1 MFSAFDSEITIFPQK
16 FSFVEPSNPTYMS
29 RVLVA
34 PLDWGLGHATRC
46 IPLIRHLLLRGVQVE
61 LAADGAVAALLQQ
74 EFPQLPLHRLPGY
87 GIRYGRHGLLWQLLR
102 QLPRI
107 FRCIR
112 YERRWLAQLL
122 QQQRFDAVISD
133 NRPGLHHPALP
144 CVYMTHQLRIR
155 SGLGAGADRL
165 LQWLHARYMRRFTAV
180 WVPDA
185 AAAPWLAG
193 ELSHPPGLS
202 IPVQY
207 LGPLSRFVAPASPA
221 PAPTYELLCLLSGPE
236 PQRSLLEERI
246 RAQLQQWEG
255 AVLLVRGL
263 PGHHPPLQQLPPH
276 VTAYNHLPAEA
287 LQQALMRSRRVLCRS
302 GYTSVMDLLRLG
314 KAALLVP
321 TPGQTEQQYLARWLQ
336 QQQFF
341 PFVEQHQLQLS
352 ELPTRCNGFE
362 RRSLPP
368 AAFEQFTAVVD
379 DFLQQLAPAAP

>member
-1 MFSAFDSEITIFPQK
+1 MAYASEITIFPQK
-16 FSFVEPSNPTYMS
+16 LFFVEPSNPIAMT

-61 LAADGAVAALLQQ
+61 LAADGAVAALLLQ

-87 GIRYGRHGLLWQLLR
+87 GIRYGRYGLLWQLLQ

-107 FRCIR
+107 LRCIG

-122 QQQRFDAVISD
+122 QHQRFDAVISD

-144 CVYMTHQLRIR
+144 CVYITHQLRIC
-155 SGLGAGADRL
+155 SGLGPWADSC
-165 LQWLHARYMRRFTAV
+165 LQRLHARYMRPFTRV

-185 AAAPWLAG
+185 ANPPFLAG
-193 ELSHPPGLS
+193 TLSHPPGYSL
-202 IPVQY
+202 PVQY

-221 PAPTYELLCLLSGPE
+221 PKPAYELLCLLSGPE

-246 RAQLQQWEG
+246 VAQLHQLQG

-263 PGHHPPLQQLPPH
+263 PGNHPPLQQLPPH
-276 VTAYNHLPAEA
+276 VTAHNHLPAEA
-287 LQQALMRSRRVLCRS
+287 LQQAIIQSRRVLCRS
-302 GYTSVMDLLRLG
+302 GYTSVMDLLRCN
-314 KAALLVP
+314 KVAVLVP

-341 PFVEQHQLQLS
+341 AFVQQEHLQLS
-352 ELPTRCNGFE
+352 EVKARCDGFK
-362 RRSLPP
+362 RRSLSP
-368 AAFEQFTAVVD
+368 AAFEQFTAIVD
-379 DFLQQLAPAAP
+379 DFLQQLPAAAP